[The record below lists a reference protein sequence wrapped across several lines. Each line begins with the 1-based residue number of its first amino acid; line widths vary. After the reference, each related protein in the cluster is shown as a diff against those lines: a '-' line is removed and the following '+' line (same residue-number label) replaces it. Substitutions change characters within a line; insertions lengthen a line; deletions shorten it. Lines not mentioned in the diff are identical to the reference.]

1 MSRKLLLYIAM
12 SLDGYIAKADGNLDF
27 LSKVE
32 SSDNEDYGYSNILNR
47 IDTVIWG
54 RKTFDKVLTF
64 GGELPHQNKKVFV
77 ISKSRTG
84 THGHAVYRNDVV
96 QLVQEL
102 KKVDGKDIY
111 CDGGGEIVFELLRHK
126 AIDQVIISVI
136 PYLLGDGVPLFKN
149 GRPEQDMK
157 LLQCVSYPS
166 GLVQL
171 WYECK

>member
-32 SSDNEDYGYSNILNR
+32 TTDEDYGYSNILNR
-47 IDTVIWG
+47 TDTIIWG

-64 GGELPHQNKKVFV
+64 GSELPHQDKKVFV

-102 KKVDGKDIY
+102 KQDNGKDIY

-126 AIDQVIISVI
+126 MIDQVIISII
-136 PYLLGDGVPLFKN
+136 PYLLGVGVPLFIT
-149 GRPEQDMK
+149 GRPEQDLK
-157 LLQCVSYPS
+157 LRHTVSYPS

-171 WYECK
+171 WYDCE